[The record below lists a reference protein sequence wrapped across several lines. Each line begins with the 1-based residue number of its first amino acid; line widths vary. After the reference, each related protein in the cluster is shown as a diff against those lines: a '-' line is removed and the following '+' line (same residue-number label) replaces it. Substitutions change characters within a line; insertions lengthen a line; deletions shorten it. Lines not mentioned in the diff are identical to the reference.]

1 MVMFRGRSDW
11 VPELWTQ
18 LSLPRLLDDEE
29 DDGGCSS
36 RWVFAIVVIERS
48 GRMTLPV
55 HVRAV
60 VPACGSLRLSS
71 RGEVAVLRG
80 GGGGR
85 VVVVGERGRIMLP
98 CWLRDVARPDGCL
111 LVAAGAAGDGGPVVL
126 LAPLRL
132 LCGFADAMVGE
143 R

>member
-29 DDGGCSS
+29 NDGGCSS
-36 RWVFAIVVIERS
+36 RWVFAIVVIEQS
-48 GRMTLPV
+48 GRMTLPA
-55 HVRAV
+55 HARTV
-60 VPACGSLRLSS
+60 VPACGALRLSS

-80 GGGGR
+80 DGGGR
-85 VVVVGERGRIMLP
+85 VMVVGERGRIMLP
-98 CWLRDVARPDGCL
+98 CWLRDAARPDGCL
-111 LVAAGAAGDGGPVVL
+111 LVATGAARDGGPVVL
-126 LAPLRL
+126 LAPPRL
-132 LCGFADAMVGE
+132 LWGV